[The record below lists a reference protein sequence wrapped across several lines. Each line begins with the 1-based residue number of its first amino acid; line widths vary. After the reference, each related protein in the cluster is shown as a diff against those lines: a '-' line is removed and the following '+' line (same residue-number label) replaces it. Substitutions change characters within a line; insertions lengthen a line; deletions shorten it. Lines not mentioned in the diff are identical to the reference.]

1 MELFTHVKAKELW
14 EGVLYFQVPVDRQ
27 RNAMD
32 MLGKVP
38 TILEILPW
46 DVFTE
51 NIFTYFNTWYITAF
65 QSINKTAKQLVS
77 TNGRRIYEVCLHPRP
92 HGQVVYYF
100 KNRDH
105 YGQIESRRHYRD
117 TKRHGIFEV
126 YRPLTIGTVLFL
138 VENYVNGQMHG
149 ERKEFHSSNG
159 QLKSRCLH
167 EYHKKQGKEEEWF
180 ASGQICKEKQ
190 WKDGLAHGEE
200 RQWLECGIL
209 RFVKF
214 FESGVCKRVLMK
226 ESITKM
232 NSAERSRKR
241 ARYDNAYKLLVH

>member
-1 MELFTHVKAKELW
+1 MELITHVKAKVMW
-14 EGVLYFQVPVDRQ
+14 EGVLYFQVPVDMQ
-27 RNAMD
+27 SNVME
-32 MLGKVP
+32 MPGKVP

-51 NIFTYFNTWYITAF
+51 NIFTFFTPPNITEF

-77 TNGRRIYEVCLHPRP
+77 TNGRRIYEVCLHPQP
-92 HGQVVYYF
+92 HGQKVYF
-100 KNRDH
+100 FRCQDH
-105 YGQIESRRHYRD
+105 YGHIQSRRHYRD
-117 TKRHGIFEV
+117 GKAHGIFEV
-126 YRPLTIGTVLFL
+126 YRPLTIGTVLIS
-138 VENYVNGQMHG
+138 VINYVNGQMHG
-149 ERKEFHSSNG
+149 ERKEFHPSNG

-167 EYHKKQGKEEEWF
+167 EYNKKKGKEVEWF

-200 RQWLECGIL
+200 RQWFESGIL

-214 FESGVCKRVLMK
+214 FESGERVLIK

-241 ARYDNAYKLLVH
+241 ARYDNDYKLLVH